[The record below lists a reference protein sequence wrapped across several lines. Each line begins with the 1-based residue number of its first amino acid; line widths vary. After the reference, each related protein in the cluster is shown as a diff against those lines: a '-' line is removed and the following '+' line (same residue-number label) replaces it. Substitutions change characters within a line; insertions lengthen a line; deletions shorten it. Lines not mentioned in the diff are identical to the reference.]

1 MRRTPVSPTH
11 PTAGTVGPWPDDRK
25 LRAWQDRALKT
36 IGRFTG
42 ESFLL
47 EACPAAGKTIPG
59 LRVAHEHLTAGRAQ
73 RALVLVPTV
82 ELAVQWAKEAAHIGL
97 RIEPNWQS
105 PALPRDCHGLAI
117 TYQRL
122 AAMPELYRVACAR
135 ERTVVIADEPHHMG
149 QTAAWG
155 QAYRLATE
163 PAAFRL
169 LLSGTPFRSD
179 NDPIPGVRYD
189 DSGQAQP
196 DFAYTYSEA
205 IRGRICRKIAFVHC
219 DGELRWADHGTV
231 IEATFVDALD
241 DRQSRLR
248 HRTAISATL
257 DDGLTRM
264 IRDANEQL
272 TAVRRRGHDDAG
284 GLIVACDIQHA
295 RDIARVV
302 EREVGEPAVVVH
314 SDDPT
319 STARIRRFRRSHD
332 RWIVAV
338 NMVSEGVDIPRLRV
352 GVYAATVRTP
362 LFFRQVIGRFVRT
375 IPGKQADP
383 SFLFLPAD
391 PALVRLAEEIEQE
404 MRHQLTPTEE
414 TTPTVDRDAGAD
426 PDHFGFV
433 PLDARLHAAETVMS
447 GRRYRDPDE
456 AAAIDLLAVRHQV
469 APEEL
474 LARMGID
481 SEPVLRVQ
489 PDESEFER
497 RERLRRERKRLVG
510 LLHYQTAREYREIQQ
525 EINEIVAGGRGIDDH
540 TIAELEAAIRVL
552 TRQLA
557 DAAARQQPH
566 AA

>member
-1 MRRTPVSPTH
+1 M
-11 PTAGTVGPWPDDRK
+11 TVPREG
-25 LRAWQDRALKT
+25 
-36 IGRFTG
+36 G
-42 ESFLL
+42 
-47 EACPAAGKTIPG
+47 
-59 LRVAHEHLTAGRAQ
+59 
-73 RALVLVPTV
+73 
-82 ELAVQWAKEAAHIGL
+82 
-97 RIEPNWQS
+97 
-105 PALPRDCHGLAI
+105 ALPVRFDS
-117 TYQRL
+117 Q
-122 AAMPELYRVACAR
+122 
-135 ERTVVIADEPHHMG
+135 AD
-149 QTAAWG
+149 AWG
-155 QAYRLATE
+155 QAYKLATE

-189 DSGQAQP
+189 ETGQAQP

-231 IEATFVDALD
+231 IEATFVDQLD

-248 HRTAISATL
+248 HRTALSATL

-264 IRDANEQL
+264 IRDADQQL
-272 TAVRRRGHDDAG
+272 TNVRRRGHEDAG

-314 SDDPT
+314 SDDPA
-319 STARIRRFRRSHD
+319 SAQRIRRFRRSRD

-338 NMVSEGVDIPRLRV
+338 SMVSEGVDIPRLRV
-352 GVYAATVRTP
+352 GVYATTVRTP

-375 IPGKQADP
+375 VSGQQSDP

-391 PALVRLAEEIEQE
+391 PELVRLAAEIEQE

-414 TTPTVDRDAGAD
+414 TTRTVERDGTD
-426 PDHFGFV
+426 QDHSGFV
-433 PLDARLHAAETVMS
+433 PLDARLHPTETVMS

-474 LARMGID
+474 LTRMGID

-489 PDESEFER
+489 PDETEYER
-497 RERLRRERKRLVG
+497 RARLRRERKRLVG
-510 LLHYQTAREYREIQQ
+510 LLHHQTGRDYREIQQ
-525 EINEIVAGGRGIDDH
+525 EINEIVAGGRPIDDH
-540 TIAELEAAIRVL
+540 TIGDLEAAIRAL

-557 DAAARQQPH
+557 DAAASPRQH